1 MATGLEALASLYAPK
16 KREPAKPLPDDI
28 HALAAEPEGDAPRP
42 KAFAPDESAF
52 ESALRFLGR
61 PGYAV
66 RNLLTGNVEG
76 AYRQG
81 ADFLGDLVDAG
92 LPGDWIPEFS
102 RRGENGGP
110 NDYTEGSDLI
120 GGMKPGLGKLA
131 ADIGIGLVTD
141 PLTYLGV
148 GLAGGAV
155 KGAAGAAKAAT
166 AAKGAKALTFGV
178 PFSDKLRVAIP
189 GTESLLTG
197 LGNTASKAS
206 QAADAI
212 PGVPKLKEG
221 IKELGHGVRSTFAAM
236 KPTAKIAEDVAA
248 AGAVGRGTGQ
258 AASVAGASLLNGVD
272 PVTQRRAVE
281 ILRGVTSEGMQGPGK
296 GYASLGISPSA
307 PQIDLAEQ
315 MALIDQRLASMP
327 WSATEKADV
336 RAASEK
342 IVGYTRKLWE
352 QGLEQGVFS
361 PAPGAMSSIATRGIQ
376 TAPADYFPG
385 AYDIEDLTGLARE
398 AGPGLPSPIKA
409 KTWTSPE
416 ELAQGLSAAGGA
428 LDTDVGKVLGQYGQ
442 SMGRAAKAAQVG
454 KATLGNKFVALSD
467 EGSRAAMSE
476 AIDGLRK
483 AGDLD
488 SAKTLEVA
496 FKGLKPR
503 KPIMSALAKVNSHFK
518 RAATAG
524 FIIPRINFTV
534 RNVVANTMS
543 ALSNPESRA
552 ITGQAIKR
560 APGDILGSLAEG
572 LRDIGITAI
581 PESRYAAIAKAARQ
595 SDGTRAGMLA
605 NIADPRLRSAVEHGV
620 LDSGFIDIEKLGA
633 KLNRDPG
640 IKNVLDWTSTIAQS
654 AEQRMRFGM
663 FDDLLTANP
672 QMDPKE
678 AARIVTDT
686 LFDYDYSSEANRLF
700 RDIVPFGQFS
710 AKAIPQAATFLAERP
725 SALAAI
731 RPLYTQDSADRPLPG
746 YLQRQPVVPLG
757 DDEQGDPQYLAG
769 LGLPFETLGQLP
781 NPSDNMMD
789 ALAQTRQGILGQ
801 VTPPLK
807 SLGAALFGVDPMFGT
822 PFGSY
827 DKAPEALQALGADE
841 HGAAGRAYQMLAS
854 TGLIQ
859 PLASPI
865 GYLSGMLDDRKSA
878 GDKALGALTGV
889 RIQSVDEDKAL
900 QQMLTEYLK
909 RNPDVRSFEKLYS
922 RSDDPEVQA
931 LLAEMEAVKRRMQER
946 KNTAAIPSSP

>member
-1 MATGLEALASLYAPK
+1 MATGLEALASIYAPK
-16 KREPAKPLPDDI
+16 KRVAPPLPDDI
-28 HALAAEPEGDAPRP
+28 HALAAEPEGGTPKP
-42 KAFAPDESAF
+42 KAFTPDESAF
-52 ESALRFLGR
+52 ESVLRFIGR

-81 ADFLGDLVDAG
+81 ADFLGDIADAG
-92 LPGDWIPEFS
+92 LPGDWVPEFS

-141 PLTYLGV
+141 PLTFLGV

-155 KGAAGAAKAAT
+155 KGAAAAT
-166 AAKGAKALTFGV
+166 KGAKALTFGV

-197 LGNTASKAS
+197 LGNTASKVS
-206 QAADAI
+206 KAADAI
-212 PGVPKLKEG
+212 PGVPKFKEG
-221 IKELGHGVRSTFAAM
+221 LKELGHGVRSTFAAM
-236 KPTAKIAEDVAA
+236 KPTQEIAERASDAKA
-248 AGAVGRGTGQ
+248 AGRNVGQ
-258 AASVAGASLLNGVD
+258 AASMAGVEALSKYAPDIQEKAFYLLQDVIGEGDKFKRLNVSTSASGLGV
-272 PVTQRRAVE
+272 
-281 ILRGVTSEGMQGPGK
+281 K
-296 GYASLGISPSA
+296 
-307 PQIDLAEQ
+307 AEQ
-315 MALIDQRLASMP
+315 VAAIERRLALAP
-327 WSATEKADV
+327 WDETTKEAV
-336 RAASEK
+336 RAAS
-342 IVGYTRKLWE
+342 IDASDFFRTQFG
-352 QGLEQGVFS
+352 QGVQGAVLK
-361 PAPGAMSSIATRGIQ
+361 APTVLDDA
-376 TAPADYFPG
+376 
-385 AYDIEDLTGLARE
+385 
-398 AGPGLPSPIKA
+398 GLPKPLTEGAAPVDYVPRMWESEEAA
-409 KTWTSPE
+409 KTFGGENAALPGVIKPRSIKDAD
-416 ELAQGLSAAGGA
+416 ELVEMLNSGRKVETNL
-428 LDTDVGKVLGQYGQ
+428 GKIAGQYGQ
-442 SMGRAAKAAQVG
+442 SMGRAYQAAQLG
-454 KATLGNKFVALSD
+454 KKTLGDKFVALSD
-467 EGSRAAMSE
+467 DASRSAMGE

-496 FKGLKPR
+496 FKGLRPR
-503 KPIMSALAKVNSHFK
+503 KPIMSALAKVNSRFK
-518 RAATAG
+518 QAATAG

-534 RNVVANTMS
+534 RNVMANTMS

-560 APGDILGSLAEG
+560 APGDILGAIAEG
-572 LRDIGITAI
+572 LRDIGIAAI
-581 PESRYAAIAKAARQ
+581 PESRYAAITKAARQ

-605 NIADPRLRSAVEHGV
+605 NITDPRMRSAVEHGV
-620 LDSGFIDIEKLGA
+620 LDSGFIDIEKLAG

-672 QMDPKE
+672 KMDPRD
-678 AARIVTDT
+678 AARITTET
-686 LFDYDYSSEANRLF
+686 LFDYDYASEANRLF

-710 AKAIPQAATFLAERP
+710 AKAIPQAAKFLAEQP

-731 RPLYTQDSADRPLPG
+731 RPLYTQDSADSPLPG

-769 LGLPFETLGQLP
+769 LGLPFEALGQLP

-807 SLGAALFGVDPMFGT
+807 SLGAAMFGVDPMFGT

-827 DKAPEALQALGADE
+827 DKAPEVLQALGADE
-841 HGAAGRAYQMLAS
+841 HGAVGRAYQMLAS

-859 PLASPI
+859 PLASPV
-865 GYLSGMLDDRKSA
+865 GYLSGMMDDRKSA

-889 RIQSVDEDKAL
+889 RIQSVDETKAL

-909 RNPDVRSFEKLYS
+909 RNPDVKSFSKLYS
-922 RSDDPEVQA
+922 RSEDPEVQA
-931 LLAEMEAVKRRMQER
+931 LLSELEAVKRRMR
-946 KNTAAIPSSP
+946 DKKAAAQ